1 MYVVLLAPDSGPFWF
16 LVFFMLLAATG
27 AGLLLLAMRLAP
39 RGRGLLKEETYESG
53 QVPPGG
59 KRVRLAMQYF
69 SFLLLFLVFDVVA
82 MFLFAWGASY
92 YSFAPSQSVY
102 AIILLILLLPPI
114 YLTLRVAKSVGV

>member
-1 MYVVLLAPDSGPFWF
+1 MVLLAPDSGPFWF

-82 MFLFAWGASY
+82 MFLFAWGF
-92 YSFAPSQSVY
+92 SFFGYGQLQSAYMV
-102 AIILLILLLPPI
+102 LLLLFLLPPI
-114 YLTLRVAKSVGV
+114 YLTLRVARNVGV